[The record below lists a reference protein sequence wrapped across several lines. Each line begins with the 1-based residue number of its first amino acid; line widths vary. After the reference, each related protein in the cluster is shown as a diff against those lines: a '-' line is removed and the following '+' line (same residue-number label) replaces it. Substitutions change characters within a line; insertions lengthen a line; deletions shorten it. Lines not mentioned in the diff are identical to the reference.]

1 MADTPRE
8 GSKQLEPRGGTSQDE
23 EARMVGSGVKKKGNI
38 TTLLEGDTIKVLI
51 THADDD
57 DEQVLYQS
65 ADRAADLMLKA
76 ATTAKAAS
84 QTVQTYCQAGISTVK
99 ARDKVSASTEKN
111 LTKELKSASK
121 TAASSTATA
130 RTDASCSTTYSS
142 VTSSSIF
149 DKTTASST
157 KSANTTALCTTSA
170 KTTALSTTTAK
181 TAASSTTAASSMT
194 IAKTAA
200 TSTSASGTVTKSIN
214 AAETALTITNTAE
227 TATTSTNTTGTAET
241 GSTSAAKPFK
251 TTPVITSVISDNT
264 NTKTDHEKV
273 VDNQTDKPTDVD
285 SDQATAQSKAA
296 AATKKAADV
305 KSKAATDKKEKE
317 ATGDYS
323 TVIDKDITHAN
334 DSIDTNLLKSS
345 DDSHELSDSGESIM
359 VSSLE
364 DVYDENQLTITNK
377 NQVNLI

>member
-8 GSKQLEPRGGTSQDE
+8 GSKQLDPRGGTSQDE

-121 TAASSTATA
+121 TAASSTAAA
-130 RTDASCSTTYSS
+130 RTDTPYITDFSS
-142 VTSSSIF
+142 VATSTLF
-149 DKTTASST
+149 NKRTLTDAKTTD
-157 KSANTTALCTTSA
+157 LCTTS
-170 KTTALSTTTAK
+170 AK
-181 TAASSTTAASSMT
+181 TAASSTTTTKTVHTITNAAGT
-194 IAKTAA
+194 VTKTKNAAEPAA
-200 TSTSASGTVTKSIN
+200 TSTNSA
-214 AAETALTITNTAE
+214 
-227 TATTSTNTTGTAET
+227 T

-323 TVIDKDITHAN
+323 TVIDKDITL
-334 DSIDTNLLKSS
+334 DPIDTNLLKSS